1 MAKKRIVYVCS
12 DCGSSQPKWGGRC
25 PECGAW
31 NTLTEM
37 AVPATDK
44 SSASG
49 SSWRTSERGSGPERL
64 NDVSMAEVGRLALPL
79 GEWNRVLGGGV
90 VPGSLVLIGGEP
102 GIGKSTLILQV
113 AALLADHEAPVLYVS
128 GEESTQQIKLRAER
142 MGVHAE
148 GLYLQAETSL
158 DAIIET
164 VGQLQPKALV
174 VDSIQTMY
182 LDEVPSA
189 AGSVSQV
196 RECTARLMRVAK
208 GKGHIPVFLVGHVTK
223 AGDLAG
229 PRVLEHMVDIVL
241 YLEGDRYHSY
251 RLLRGVK
258 NRFGSTNEIG
268 VFEMGGT
275 GLVEV
280 ANPSEAFLA
289 ERLAGVPGS
298 AVTVTMEGSRPLL
311 VEIQALVSPT
321 GLQVPRRM
329 ANGFDVNRLHLL
341 TAVLGKRLGLPLG
354 GQDIFVNV
362 VGGLKLSEPAIDL
375 AVALAIVSSARSLP
389 IAEDLAIVG
398 EIGLSG
404 ELRSV
409 GHLERRLTEAA
420 KLGYRRAVVPATSLR
435 RLPGVPELQVLGA
448 RTLGQAWDVA
458 VGGGGEGTVLI
469 PADAD
474 GDI

>member
-1 MAKKRIVYVCS
+1 
-12 DCGSSQPKWGGRC
+12 
-25 PECGAW
+25 
-31 NTLTEM
+31 M
-37 AVPATDK
+37 AVEASSPARGG
-44 SSASG
+44 SASG
-49 SSWRTSERGSGPERL
+49 STWRGAARGGAPQPL
-64 NDVSMAEVGRLALPL
+64 AEVSTDVVSRVALPL

-113 AALLADHEAPVLYVS
+113 SGLLAAHRAPVLYVS
-128 GEESTQQIKLRAER
+128 GEESNQQIKLRADR
-142 MGVHAE
+142 MGVSAK
-148 GLYLQAETSL
+148 GLYLLAETSL
-158 DAIIET
+158 DAVIEA
-164 VGQLQPKALV
+164 VDKLRPSALV

-189 AGSVSQV
+189 AGTVSQV
-196 RECTARLMRVAK
+196 RECTARLMRLAK
-208 GKGHIPVFLVGHVTK
+208 GDAHLPVFLVGHVTK

-258 NRFGSTNEIG
+258 NRFGSTHEIG
-268 VFEMGGT
+268 VFEMGPK

-298 AVTVTMEGSRPLL
+298 AVTVAVEGSRPLL
-311 VEIQALVSPT
+311 VEIQALVSPS
-321 GLQVPRRM
+321 GMQVPRRT
-329 ANGFDVNRLHLL
+329 ANGFDVNRLLLL

-354 GQDIFVNV
+354 GQDVFVNV
-362 VGGLKLSEPAIDL
+362 VGGLKLAEPAVDL
-375 AVALAIVSSARSLP
+375 AVALAVVSSARGLP
-389 IAEDLAIVG
+389 LAEDLAIVG

-409 GHLERRLTEAA
+409 GHLERRLAEAA
-420 KLGYRRAVVPATSLR
+420 KLGFRRGLVPATSLR
-435 RLPGVPELQVLGA
+435 RAPEVPGLGLVGA
-448 RTLGQAWDVA
+448 RTLGQAWDEA
-458 VGGGGEGTVLI
+458 AGGG
-469 PADAD
+469 D
-474 GDI
+474 